1 MKQVVLLGNPETK
14 RTIYLEQAAAQ
25 EGLSIHVI
33 DWKDWKN
40 LQEEVYHDE
49 LFLKIDPPLWESC
62 LLEELDG
69 LTGQY
74 LECLREIS
82 QAAQTHPVTFLNE
95 PYAIEALLHKRAC
108 KHRLLL
114 AGVPVTELL
123 SGWGVQDRAEAQ
135 EGKCAQDRE
144 KAQEGKSVL
153 EREIDW
159 SSMESGKRWSA
170 YELLEWMKKE
180 RVCQVFIKPVRG
192 SGAAGVSAFRY
203 QPSTGR
209 MALYTCAL
217 QSPEYGL
224 INTKRLRRFSVAKE
238 IIPLLNQILALDCI
252 VEKWY
257 AKAEYQG
264 FSYDLRVVIQDNRVD
279 FVLARLSKGPI
290 TNLHLNNHPLEVDKL
305 GLPAAVLD
313 SVAELCHH
321 SMECYPGL
329 RSAGIDVLLE
339 KGSLKP
345 RVIEMNAQG
354 DLIYQ
359 DIYHENRIYSH
370 QAEMMKA
377 WLTHI

>member
-1 MKQVVLLGNPETK
+1 MKQVVLLGTPDTK
-14 RTIYLEQAAAQ
+14 RTIYLERAAAQ
-25 EGLSIHVI
+25 AGVSVHVI
-33 DWKDWKN
+33 DWRDWKN
-40 LQEEVYHDE
+40 RQAEVYNDK

-62 LLEELDG
+62 SLKELDRLTGEYLGCLEELS
-69 LTGQY
+69 Y
-74 LECLREIS
+74 M
-82 QAAQTHPVTFLNE
+82 AQMRHITFLNE
-95 PYAIEALLHKRAC
+95 PCVIEALLDKKAC
-108 KHRLLL
+108 KGRLLL
-114 AGVPVTELL
+114 AGVPVTEFLQRW
-123 SGWGVQDRAEAQ
+123 SVQGRSACQ
-135 EGKCAQDRE
+135 L
-144 KAQEGKSVL
+144 L
-153 EREIDW
+153 ER
-159 SSMESGKRWSA
+159 
-170 YELLEWMKKE
+170 MKEE
-180 RVCQVFIKPVRG
+180 RICQVFIKPVRG

-209 MALYTCAL
+209 MVLYTCAL

-224 INTKRLRRFSVAKE
+224 INTKRLRQFSSAEE
-238 IIPLLNQILALDCI
+238 ILPLLDQILDLNCI

-264 FSYDLRVVIQDNRVD
+264 FSYDLRVVVQDNRVD
-279 FVLARLSKGPI
+279 FALARLSKGPI

-313 SVAELCHH
+313 SVAELCQK

-359 DIYHENRIYSH
+359 DIYHENRIYCH
-370 QAEMMKA
+370 QAEMMKS
-377 WLTHI
+377 WLYHI